1 MSYEG
6 SSGLLWGDFYQCSSI
21 NSPSLPEHWER
32 GALGGLLYKGDP
44 ACARIYVA
52 HGYSGKCV
60 CIPLLFLSNGW
71 GRGYAEFFCS
81 VLKTEHGLYAA
92 GLYELQFED
101 DNLFFAVKVLSL
113 LKGIFS
119 TLFDSLSAFVWEG
132 SVVPNL
138 LTSGVMGLPTVIQT
152 MLSCN
157 DGFGPLLC
165 LYFEV
170 FFVCTS
176 KYYLGTG
183 PWVKWETIRY
193 KQNI

>member
-1 MSYEG
+1 M
-6 SSGLLWGDFYQCSSI
+6 
-21 NSPSLPEHWER
+21 
-32 GALGGLLYKGDP
+32 
-44 ACARIYVA
+44 
-52 HGYSGKCV
+52 
-60 CIPLLFLSNGW
+60 
-71 GRGYAEFFCS
+71 
-81 VLKTEHGLYAA
+81 LKTEHGLYAA

-183 PWVKWETIRY
+183 P
-193 KQNI
+193 